1 MRDVVVMLPG
11 ITGSVLQKDG
21 KDVWNVSGGSA
32 LRALFT
38 LGGAVKELALERDQP
53 EVDDLGDGVSAT
65 EVMRDIHLIP
75 GLWKIDGYSKCFR
88 HVTDTFDVERGKNFF
103 EFAYD
108 WRRDNRVAARRLAQ
122 ESRRWLAEWRRD
134 AGAPDAK
141 LVLVGHSMGGL
152 VARYFLECLDGWR
165 DTRVLVTFGTPY
177 RGSVNAVATLVNGL
191 RKGIG
196 PVGVDLSSLA
206 RSFTSIY
213 QLLPIYPC
221 YDGGDG
227 KLVRIAEVAVPNVE
241 REKAEAALEFHREI
255 ERAVEGHRDDE
266 EYRER
271 GYAIRPVV
279 GTFQPTS
286 QSARLTGNRVE
297 LLRTYDGR
305 DLDGDGT
312 VPRVSATPIEVK
324 DEENAMFAAE
334 RHASLQ
340 NDDPVLVQL
349 TGILSGIDID
359 HDRFREALPQIGLAL
374 DLDDVYG
381 PEEPVAVRVRPQ
393 QPPSQ
398 PLVVEVENVETSER
412 TARATLRLGDDGWHA
427 GELGPLAE
435 GTYRLTAFGPGPVEP
450 VTDLFAVIADDG
462 GGPVR
467 EPT

>member
-1 MRDVVVMLPG
+1 MTRKAMRDVVVMLPG

-32 LRALFT
+32 LRALLT
-38 LGGAVKELALERDQP
+38 LGGAVKELVLAEDP
-53 EVDDLGDGVSAT
+53 PDVDDLGDGVSAT

-88 HVTDTFDVERGKNFF
+88 HVRETFDVEPGKNFF

-108 WRRDNRVAARRLAQ
+108 WRRDNRVAARRLAR
-122 ESRRWLAEWRRD
+122 ESRRWLEAWRRD

-141 LVLVGHSMGGL
+141 LILVGHSMGGL

-177 RGSVNAVATLVNGL
+177 RGSLNAVGTLANGM

-196 PVGVDLSSLA
+196 RVGIDLSPLA

-221 YDGGDG
+221 YDSGEGT
-227 KLVRIAEVAVPNVE
+227 LVRIAEATVPNVD
-241 REKAEAALEFHREI
+241 REKAAAALEFHREI
-255 ERAVEGHRDDE
+255 ERAVEEHRDDE
-266 EYRER
+266 EYREQ
-271 GYAIRPVV
+271 GYGIRPVV
-279 GTFQPTS
+279 GTLQPTS
-286 QSARLTGNRVE
+286 QSARPAGGKVE

-312 VPRVSATPIEVK
+312 VPRVSATPIEV
-324 DEENAMFAAE
+324 ENEANAMFANE

-349 TGILSGIDID
+349 TGILSGVDID
-359 HDRFREALPQIGLAL
+359 HEAFREALPAIGLAL
-374 DLDDVYG
+374 DLEDVYG

-393 QPPSQ
+393 EPPSQ
-398 PLVVEVENVETSER
+398 PLVVEVENVESNARVER
-412 TARATLRLGDDGWHA
+412 RTLRLGDDGWHA
-427 GELGPLAE
+427 AELGPLAD

-450 VTDLFAVIADDG
+450 VTDIFAVIGDG
-462 GGPVR
+462 GG
-467 EPT
+467 